1 VLAVA
6 TDPDRVGGDLLIG
19 RADLLRAVLDTI
31 VPADDYP
38 SASQAGGVEYLTR
51 LLAER
56 PEWTSRVA
64 RALDAAE
71 AMASPRPFA
80 ELDQTQREAV
90 VAAVAA
96 GEDGRWLVE
105 IVNAGFYADPGNGG
119 NTSGVSWAMVGW
131 DPAPSGGWPVLVPV
145 SEPVRS
151 EVTVAGL
158 LDRYDAIVVGSGAGG
173 GVAACLLAESG
184 RRVLVVEAGG
194 WPSIAELSHDHLRNP
209 RSTWGLEPLSGPTD
223 VDQTRI
229 LDLGSNQLRL
239 RPGDPAWSNN
249 AFTAGGGTRVY
260 GAQAWRFSPRD
271 FAMASTYGVPAGS
284 SLADW
289 PIGYDDLEP
298 FYRQAEWE
306 IGVSGSGEPGPHQ
319 GWRSCGYPMP
329 PLVGG
334 PTRDRLAGAAEALGI
349 STRPVP
355 LLINSVPYLGRH
367 RSARCRVCVGFACPV
382 DAKNGSQNTMLLR
395 AFATGRCSIILG
407 TRAARLATDRRGR
420 VVGVVLVGTEQ
431 GRPWRRM
438 VDARQVI
445 LAAGAVETARLL
457 LNSPTEQEPSGIGN
471 VYDRVG
477 RHLQGHTYGGAVGTF
492 ADEVEDLVGPGPAI
506 ATTDYQHDNPGVV
519 GGGIIVNEFVPTP
532 SNTYRYLVDTGL
544 LPRFGRDAKFGMR
557 RLARR
562 MLRIMGPFQEVT
574 TADAR
579 VRVDPSDQDRYKMPV
594 ARLSGGPHPE
604 DLRGRDL
611 ISGHASAWLTA
622 AGATKVVPLVGQPT
636 GPSAG
641 QHQAGT
647 CGMGHDP
654 ATSVVDPW
662 GRVWGHSNLAIADS
676 SVHVTNGGVNP
687 VLTILALAFRTT
699 GHLVAVDP

>member
-1 VLAVA
+1 MA
-6 TDPDRVGGDLLIG
+6 TADRGLELLTQ
-19 RADLLRAVLDTI
+19 RADLLGAVLDTI
-31 VPADDYP
+31 VPPDDYP
-38 SASQAGGVEYLTR
+38 SATQAGGVEFIRR
-51 LLAER
+51 LLAQR
-56 PEWTSRVA
+56 PDWAPRVSRV
-64 RALDAAE
+64 LDKAEELAA
-71 AMASPRPFA
+71 PRLFT
-80 ELDQTQREAV
+80 ELDETRRRTVLAG
-90 VAAVAA
+90 VAD
-96 GEDGRWLVE
+96 GGDGRWFAE

-119 NTSGVSWAMVGW
+119 NASGSSWAMVGW
-131 DPAPSGGWPVLVPV
+131 DPAPPGGWPVPVPV
-145 SEPVRS
+145 SEPARS
-151 EVTVAGL
+151 EVTVAEL

-173 GVAACLLAESG
+173 GVAAGLLAESG

-194 WPSIAELSHDHLRNP
+194 WPTIAELSHDHLRNP

-223 VDQTRI
+223 VDQIRI
-229 LDLGSNQLRL
+229 VDIEQDQLRL
-239 RPGDPAWSNN
+239 RPGDLAWSNN

-271 FAMASTYGVPAGS
+271 FVMASPHGVPDGS

-298 FYRQAEWE
+298 FYGRAEWE
-306 IGVSGSGEPGPHQ
+306 IGVSGSDEPGPHL
-319 GWRSCGYPMP
+319 GWRGSGYPMP

-334 PTRDRLAGAAEALGI
+334 PTRHLLAEAAEALGM

-367 RSARCRVCVGFACPV
+367 GCARCRACVGFACPV
-382 DAKNGSQNTMLLR
+382 DAKNGSQNTMLPR
-395 AFATGRCSIILG
+395 AFATERCTIILG
-407 TRAARLATDRRGR
+407 TRAARLATDQRGR

-431 GRPWRRM
+431 GQPWQRT
-438 VDARQVI
+438 VEAQQVI
-445 LAAGAVETARLL
+445 LAAGAIETARLL
-457 LNSPTEQEPSGIGN
+457 LNSPTSQEPAGIGN
-471 VYDRVG
+471 RHDQVG
-477 RHLQGHTYGGAVGTF
+477 RHLQGHTYGGAVAIF

-506 ATTDYQHDNPGVV
+506 ATTDFMHHNPGVV
-519 GGGIIVNEFVPTP
+519 GGGIIANEFVPIP
-532 SNTYRYLVDTGL
+532 SNTYRYLVDAGL
-544 LPRFGRDAKFGMR
+544 IPRLGRDAKTGMR
-557 RLARR
+557 RLTRR

-579 VRVDPSDQDRYKMPV
+579 VRVDPSVQDRYKLPV

-611 ISGHASAWLTA
+611 ISDRAAAWLTA
-622 AGATKVVPLVGQPT
+622 AGATNVVPFIGRPT

-647 CGMGHDP
+647 CRMGDDP

-662 GRVWGHSNLAIADS
+662 GRVWGHPNLAITDG

-699 GHLVAVDP
+699 DHLVAEQP